1 MPSDMQSLLIGIA
14 AGAAGYI
21 IVTFWFQPILRYR
34 EIRQHV
40 HSDLIF
46 FADVT
51 NANNLSKRMQERMW
65 ERVYANRRHSS
76 DLRALLVDLP
86 CLYRRILSL
95 YGHNLEKGA
104 IELIGLSNTFEHD
117 EAAKRMEKIRAY
129 LKLPESS

>member
-1 MPSDMQSLLIGIA
+1 
-14 AGAAGYI
+14 
-21 IVTFWFQPILRYR
+21 
-34 EIRQHV
+34 
-40 HSDLIF
+40 
-46 FADVT
+46 
-51 NANNLSKRMQERMW
+51 MQERMW